1 MMGSFLAWSLSYI
14 ILLYS
19 TPFLTNW
26 LGDIPLLPV
35 PFWIMLAFLGVE
47 LLLGATIGVI
57 GGLVAT
63 SRFLKEE

>member
-1 MMGSFLAWSLSYI
+1 
-14 ILLYS
+14 LLYS